1 MLTSP
6 PIMHF
11 VLEWLDLALRWTHV
25 FAGILWVGTTY
36 YFTWVGRRLGEEVAG
51 VSIVHGG
58 AFYTVRK
65 QAAPPEQ
72 LHWFRWEALTTWLTG
87 LALLWIVY
95 YLRWRGIGVGSLSA
109 PAAFGVAVGFLAF
122 AWIVYD
128 LLWISPLARFET
140 PLIALCYLILVALS
154 FALMQVF
161 SGRAAYIHVGALMG
175 TLMTANVW
183 LRIVPAYR
191 RILESARA
199 GRPLDE
205 ALVARAQIRSKHN
218 AFLAMPTV
226 LTMISNHYPASTYGS
241 QHAWLVLAV
250 LILVGWAAA
259 KVIRDH

>member
-1 MLTSP
+1 MLTSLP
-6 PIMHF
+6 DMHF
-11 VLEWLDLALRWTHV
+11 VLEWLDLVLRWTHV
-25 FAGILWVGTTY
+25 FAGIMWVGTTY

-65 QAAPPEQ
+65 QAAPPER
-72 LHWFRWEALTTWLTG
+72 LHWFRWEALTTWVSG

-95 YLRWRGIGVGSLSA
+95 YLRWRGIGLGGLKA
-109 PAAFGVAVGFLAF
+109 PAAFGVAVGFLVF

-154 FALMQVF
+154 FALMKIF

-191 RILESARA
+191 RILESAHA

-205 ALVARAQIRSKHN
+205 ALVARAQLRSKHN

-226 LTMISNHYPASTYGS
+226 LTMISNHYPAATYGS
-241 QHAWLVLAV
+241 RHAWVILAV

>member
-1 MLTSP
+1 MR
-6 PIMHF
+6 F
-11 VLEWLDLALRWTHV
+11 ALEWLDLVLRWTHV

-36 YFTWVGRRLGEEVAG
+36 YFTWVGRRLGEEAAG

-65 QAAPPEQ
+65 QAAPPER
-72 LHWFRWEALTTWLTG
+72 LHWFRWEALTTWLSG

-95 YLRWRGIGVGSLSA
+95 YLRSRGVGVGGLSA
-109 PAAFGVAVGFLAF
+109 LAAFGVAVAFLVF

-161 SGRAAYIHVGALMG
+161 NGRAAYIHVGSLMG

-191 RILESARA
+191 RILESARTR
-199 GRPLDE
+199 GPLDE
-205 ALVARAQIRSKHN
+205 ALVARAQLRSKHN

-241 QHAWLVLAV
+241 QHAWLVLSV

>member
-1 MLTSP
+1 MR
-6 PIMHF
+6 IHF
-11 VLEWLDLALRWTHV
+11 LLEWLDLALRWAHV

-65 QAAPPEQ
+65 QTDPPEQ
-72 LHWFRWEALTTWLTG
+72 LHWFRWEALITWLTDV
-87 LALLWIVY
+87 ALLWMVY
-95 YLRWRGIGVGSLSA
+95 YLRERGVGVGGLTM
-109 PAAFGVAVGFLAF
+109 PAAFDVALSVLDF

-128 LLWISPLARFET
+128 LLWLSPLARFET
-140 PLIALCYLILVALS
+140 PLVALCYLILVALS
-154 FALMQVF
+154 YALMQVF
-161 SGRAAYIHVGALMG
+161 NGRAAYIHVGALMG

-191 RILESARA
+191 RILESVR
-199 GRPLDE
+199 GGGPLDE
-205 ALVARAQIRSKHN
+205 TLVARAQLRSKHN